1 MKGIVD
7 MADVEALPEGS
18 SIADPACGVG
28 GFPMEAASRRASRL
42 KRPEFDLMIE
52 RRQDGRKISEHPVVT
67 SHAEYH
73 GFDKGSDRLD
83 ENLPIILAKAN
94 FVIYQSDLLVR
105 HPNATRAIADRFN
118 SVFRAYTDTSLG
130 SLSEI
135 NEGAYDLVLSN
146 PPYLNSGAGSIKEA
160 AKRAGLNYDT
170 SGSGL
175 EGLFLEKIVRE
186 LKPGGGRAFVIL
198 PDGVFLR
205 SADARLRA
213 WVARE
218 CYVDGI
224 ISLPVKT
231 FYSVKKKTFV
241 LCLTRKSEPKNGQ
254 EHPVFAYLVRSF
266 GESLDGMRF
275 PTADSDMPELARMF
289 RSFIS
294 VKSRFADDPDAG
306 KHLTSPKM
314 KLIPPSEILESHS
327 WAVDRFW
334 PTEERAALGL
344 YEELTTVSEDEFL
357 EALEAIPEQ
366 LGELVRD
373 LRRDQ

>member
-1 MKGIVD
+1 
-7 MADVEALPEGS
+7 
-18 SIADPACGVG
+18 
-28 GFPMEAASRRASRL
+28 
-42 KRPEFDLMIE
+42 
-52 RRQDGRKISEHPVVT
+52 
-67 SHAEYH
+67 
-73 GFDKGSDRLD
+73 
-83 ENLPIILAKAN
+83 
-94 FVIYQSDLLVR
+94 
-105 HPNATRAIADRFN
+105 
-118 SVFRAYTDTSLG
+118 
-130 SLSEI
+130 
-135 NEGAYDLVLSN
+135 
-146 PPYLNSGAGSIKEA
+146 
-160 AKRAGLNYDT
+160 
-170 SGSGL
+170 
-175 EGLFLEKIVRE
+175 
-186 LKPGGGRAFVIL
+186 
-198 PDGVFLR
+198 
-205 SADARLRA
+205 
-213 WVARE
+213 
-218 CYVDGI
+218 
-224 ISLPVKT
+224 
-231 FYSVKKKTFV
+231 
-241 LCLTRKSEPKNGQ
+241 
-254 EHPVFAYLVRSF
+254 VFAYLVRSF